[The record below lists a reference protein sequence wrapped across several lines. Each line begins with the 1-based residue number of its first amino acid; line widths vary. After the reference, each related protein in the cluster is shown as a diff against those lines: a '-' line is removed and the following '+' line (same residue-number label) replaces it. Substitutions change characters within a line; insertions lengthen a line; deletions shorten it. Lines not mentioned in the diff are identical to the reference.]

1 MTIKSNLTKAAGLGV
16 VVAALSA
23 GAAFAAVATSAVNV
37 RTGPGTGY
45 SVIDQLY
52 AGENVSVQRTAGG
65 WCYVSKSGP
74 DGWVSCAYL
83 SNGRYYAPR
92 FDRPQRPPSV
102 SFSFG
107 FGSPGPYYPHND
119 YPHNDYPH
127 NNYPHPMGPNPYWW

>member
-1 MTIKSNLTKAAGLGV
+1 MNIKSNLTKAAGLGV

-23 GAAFAAVATSAVNV
+23 GAAFAATATSAVNV

-45 SVIDQLY
+45 AAIDQLY
-52 AGENVSVQRTAGG
+52 AGEHVDVQRTAGG
-65 WCYVSKSGP
+65 WCYVDKSGP

-83 SNGRYYAPR
+83 SNARYDGPR

-107 FGSPGPYYPHND
+107 FGSPRPYYHP
-119 YPHNDYPH
+119 
-127 NNYPHPMGPNPYWW
+127 YPHPMGPMGPHWW